1 MPGPE
6 LRRRGRLPHDATAVL
21 ERQLRSGAMTARGAD
36 RALRVAWTISDLRGA
51 PGPEMSDVV
60 EAIGF
65 KGFVNDPD
73 GEPGGEAVA

>member
-1 MPGPE
+1 
-6 LRRRGRLPHDATAVL
+6 
-21 ERQLRSGAMTARGAD
+21 MTARGAD

-51 PGPEMSDVV
+51 SGPERSDVV

-73 GEPGGEAVA
+73 GEPGG